1 MNSNARN
8 IEGDF
13 LDFVQICNKHSVK
26 YLVVGGFA
34 VSVHGYP
41 RYTKD
46 LDICIQMTLENAE
59 KLLRVIDEFG
69 FGSLNLTKDDFMSP
83 NFITQLGYEPLRIDI
98 LNDIDGVSFDEAWEN
113 RKIVNY
119 ENVEVPFI
127 GYNELLKVKLKAGRP
142 QDIADVEK
150 LKSRKRKN
158 S

>member
-1 MNSNARN
+1 MKSKARN

-13 LDFVQICNKHSVK
+13 LEFVQICNKHNVK

-34 VSVHGYP
+34 VSIYGYP

-46 LDICIQMTLENAE
+46 LDICVQMSEVNAE

-69 FGSLNLTKDDFMSP
+69 FSSLGLTKNDFLKP
-83 NFITQLGYEPLRIDI
+83 NFITQLGIEPLRIDI
-98 LNDIDGVSFDEAWEN
+98 LNDIDGVLFDEAWEN
-113 RKIVNY
+113 RKMVKY
-119 ENVEVPFI
+119 DEVEVPFI

-150 LKSRKRKN
+150 LKSRNRK
-158 S
+158 

>member
-1 MNSNARN
+1 MRSKARN

-13 LDFVQICNKHSVK
+13 LDFVQICNKHYVK

-34 VSVHGYP
+34 VSIHGYP

-46 LDICIQMTLENAE
+46 LDICIKMSEENAE

-69 FGSLNLTKDDFMSP
+69 FSSLGLKKNDFLKP
-83 NFITQLGYEPLRIDI
+83 DLITQLGIEPLRIDI
-98 LNDIDGVSFDEAWEN
+98 LNNIDGVSFDEAWEN
-113 RKIVNY
+113 RKMVNY
-119 ENVEVPFI
+119 EMVEVPFI

-150 LKSRKRKN
+150 LKSRNKK
-158 S
+158 